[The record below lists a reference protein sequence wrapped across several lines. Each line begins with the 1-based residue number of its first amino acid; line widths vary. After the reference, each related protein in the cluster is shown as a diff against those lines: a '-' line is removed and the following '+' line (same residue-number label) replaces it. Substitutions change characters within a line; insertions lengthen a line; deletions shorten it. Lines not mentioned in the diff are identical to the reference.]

1 LIEEYMLN
9 KKEDVKNLTVY
20 RREIS
25 FTDTRDFVTA
35 IVGPRRAGKSYY
47 LYHIIKSN
55 GLRDD
60 EYLFL
65 NFEDESLRSMPRK
78 EVLSCVSKHVEI
90 YKKQPKYIFLDE
102 VQAFGH
108 WSNWVYELYEKKK
121 YNIFITGSSSRLLS
135 KEIATQLRGRTQ
147 NILILPFS
155 FSEVIKL
162 KGLGVK
168 EFYSTYEKSEIL
180 GQLSD
185 YLRNGGF
192 PQLVLGQVDQGLFF
206 RDYLDS
212 VIYRDIVERFKIR
225 EAWLIGTL
233 LRFVST
239 SFSAPFSINKVYNT
253 LKSQGINISKKTLYR
268 YSNFAEQAFFCFT
281 LRKFDF
287 SKRRSEL
294 SIPKVYINDAGLVN
308 YLNPNAYNK
317 TGRLMENVVFLDLK
331 EKQFLGRV
339 REISY
344 YRDQQGHEVDF
355 VTDTGKCLMQV
366 TYANYFDEVDRREWR
381 NLISANRVF
390 KSKRLNVI
398 TWDYEDERTLNWRG
412 NKETITFIPLWKWLL
427 DSSKYIN

>member
-1 LIEEYMLN
+1 MLN

-25 FTDTRDFVTA
+25 FTDTRDFVTV

-155 FSEVIKL
+155 FS
-162 KGLGVK
+162 
-168 EFYSTYEKSEIL
+168 
-180 GQLSD
+180 
-185 YLRNGGF
+185 
-192 PQLVLGQVDQGLFF
+192 
-206 RDYLDS
+206 
-212 VIYRDIVERFKIR
+212 
-225 EAWLIGTL
+225 
-233 LRFVST
+233 
-239 SFSAPFSINKVYNT
+239 
-253 LKSQGINISKKTLYR
+253 
-268 YSNFAEQAFFCFT
+268 
-281 LRKFDF
+281 
-287 SKRRSEL
+287 
-294 SIPKVYINDAGLVN
+294 
-308 YLNPNAYNK
+308 
-317 TGRLMENVVFLDLK
+317 
-331 EKQFLGRV
+331 
-339 REISY
+339 
-344 YRDQQGHEVDF
+344 
-355 VTDTGKCLMQV
+355 
-366 TYANYFDEVDRREWR
+366 
-381 NLISANRVF
+381 
-390 KSKRLNVI
+390 
-398 TWDYEDERTLNWRG
+398 
-412 NKETITFIPLWKWLL
+412 
-427 DSSKYIN
+427 